1 MFAQIIRRR
10 LALSARQNG
19 SHIRSSSR
27 TYATR
32 PGSAS
37 YRPSL
42 GVTAVIASAFTLALT
57 QLWSTR
63 TVVSAD
69 TGTALPGKPQAEGK
83 YATPKE
89 VEKVIKLLREKLGE
103 DKVTIN
109 PDELL
114 GHGSSPNTY
123 HGERAALARGV
134 TL

>member
-69 TGTALPGKPQAEGK
+69 SREQIRHAKGGGESDQAI
-83 YATPKE
+83 A
-89 VEKVIKLLREKLGE
+89 GE
-103 DKVTIN
+103 
-109 PDELL
+109 
-114 GHGSSPNTY
+114 
-123 HGERAALARGV
+123 ARGRQSDDKS
-134 TL
+134 